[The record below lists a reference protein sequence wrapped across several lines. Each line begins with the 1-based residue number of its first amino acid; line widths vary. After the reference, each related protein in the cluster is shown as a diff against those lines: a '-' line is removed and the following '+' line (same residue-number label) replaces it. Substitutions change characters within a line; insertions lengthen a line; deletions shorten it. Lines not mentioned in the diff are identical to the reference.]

1 MINNLEVN
9 KKSLN
14 TTIKLN
20 DKTLIKTLIC
30 ALDELETYDN
40 NNLKSLKD
48 DLDAIDAKIENYMNK
63 LTKYTYD
70 KKDSKIVKEIMLKII
85 KLDSTIYRLSNEF
98 NYFTLNNQKNNM

>member
-30 ALDELETYDN
+30 ALDELEAYDN
-40 NNLKSLKD
+40 NNLESLKD